1 MSVRVLIVEDHKV
14 NRILLS
20 SILEKMGI
28 SYDLAENGE
37 EALHKM
43 DVVQYDLI
51 LMDVFMPIM
60 NGIECLSKIRNDSRT
75 IISKTPVI
83 AVTAKPE
90 TEGLNQ
96 FDAIVPKPIKLEVLQ
111 AVINDFLTSPF

>member
-1 MSVRVLIVEDHKV
+1 MSVRILIVEDHKI

-28 SYDLAENGE
+28 PYDLAQNGE
-37 EALHKM
+37 EALQKIG
-43 DVVQYDLI
+43 VVQYDLI
-51 LMDVFMPIM
+51 LMDIFMPIM
-60 NGIECLSKIRNDSRT
+60 NGIECLAKIRKDSRA
-75 IISKTPVI
+75 IISQTPVI

-90 TEGLNQ
+90 AEGLNQ

-111 AVINDFLTSPF
+111 DTIKKTLDLP